1 MPDGA
6 VSVCASKCF
15 TWCMEHQS
23 PPRSMSTWPQRSN
36 QALNEIA
43 DADFVTDRDPMQWQ
57 RAESGL

>member
-15 TWCMEHQS
+15 TWCTEHQS
-23 PPRSMSTWPQRSN
+23 PPQSMLTWPQRSN

-43 DADFVTDRDPMQWQ
+43 DVDFVTDRDPMQSQ